1 MVRWLLD
8 TVTVSGLRRAKADPR
23 LFRWAIAHDPSTTAL
38 SVITVLELRRGAL
51 LKSRSDP
58 RQGEVLRSWIDDEV
72 LPAYRG
78 QLLPVDLAVAERAAA
93 LHVPNQRPRYDSL
106 IAATALVHDLTVVTR
121 NVRDF
126 EPMGVRVLDPWQD

>member
-8 TVTVSGLRRAKADPR
+8 TVVVSGLRRVSVDPR
-23 LFRWAIAHDPSTTAL
+23 LFRWAVAHDPATTAL

-51 LKSRSDP
+51 LKTRRDP
-58 RQGEVLRSWIDDEV
+58 RQGRLLAAWLDDEV
-72 LPAYRG
+72 LPSYRG
-78 QLLPVDLAVAERAAA
+78 QVLPIDPAVAERAAA
-93 LHVPNQRPRYDSL
+93 LQVPDQLPLYDTL

-121 NVRDF
+121 NVQDF